1 MSTEAKGELSRTGRC
16 VNANISQKMTACR
29 RSAGSTR
36 GSSLARGLTLL
47 QARVIQRVVPHPVK
61 VENIAKP
68 QGQKRDHHPQNNMAN
83 IAEDIDIANHFPL
96 YAGRVIHHAGAV
108 DHEAS
113 EGVRKEK
120 QRNAK
125 GNNGEQHP
133 DEQVPNN
140 I

>member
-1 MSTEAKGELSRTGRC
+1 MLMIVIFIRENIGGYTKDVNGGEGELSRTGRC

-68 QGQKRDHHPQNNMAN
+68 QGQK
-83 IAEDIDIANHFPL
+83 
-96 YAGRVIHHAGAV
+96 
-108 DHEAS
+108 
-113 EGVRKEK
+113 
-120 QRNAK
+120 
-125 GNNGEQHP
+125 
-133 DEQVPNN
+133 
-140 I
+140 